1 MFTLPFKMQTTVE
14 PGEQLLNFV
23 EHVAITIGKLTMPPH
38 YASKA
43 NSNIVPVLSTQHVDL
58 NQFYSQCY
66 AGIT

>member
-1 MFTLPFKMQTTVE
+1 MLPFKMQTTVE

-38 YASKA
+38 YASKT
-43 NSNIVPVLSTQHVDL
+43 NSNIASVLSTQHVDL
-58 NQFYSQCY
+58 NPFYSQCY